1 MSKVYPQKNNKNISL
16 TDRHQRLIRNSCQ
29 HWRHVMLTS
38 RITEGENRHF
48 KINTDHHNGD
58 LIYVFFF
65 FNCLDKHDYIWNL
78 TQGELSIINA
88 SFIFFHPW
96 WPDSRGYMILMPS
109 DLISRQALELLRPSS
124 VPSTIST
131 DLPNPM
137 MVPQARIF
145 SLLFF
150 FFFIFRQLS

>member
-1 MSKVYPQKNNKNISL
+1 
-16 TDRHQRLIRNSCQ
+16 
-29 HWRHVMLTS
+29 MLTS

-48 KINTDHHNGD
+48 KTNTDHHNGD

-65 FNCLDKHDYIWNL
+65 FNYLDKHDYIWNL

-88 SFIFFHPW
+88 SFIFFHPL
-96 WPDSRGYMILMPS
+96 WPDSHGYMILMPS

-124 VPSTIST
+124 VPSTNST

-145 SLLFF
+145 SFF
-150 FFFIFRQLS
+150 FFFHIQAVVLTQKLRTNAISRPFLRLDEVHMTLSCRYDD